1 MTHIAEDTRT
11 LRIEDVEIS
20 DASDCYVIAEIGH
33 NHQGSVEKAKEM
45 FDVAKSSGAHAV
57 KLQKRDNPSLYTR
70 CLLYTSDAADE

>member
-1 MTHIAEDTRT
+1 MSHIAEDTRT

-57 KLQKRDNPSLYTR
+57 
-70 CLLYTSDAADE
+70 